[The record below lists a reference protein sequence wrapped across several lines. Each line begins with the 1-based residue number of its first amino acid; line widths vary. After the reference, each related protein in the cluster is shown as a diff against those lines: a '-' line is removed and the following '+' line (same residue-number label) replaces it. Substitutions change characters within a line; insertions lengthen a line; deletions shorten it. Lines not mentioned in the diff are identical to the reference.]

1 MLTSNGGSLNF
12 GGARQSRRKHLCKLS
27 FQLST
32 SVPKLLSRPGKCRV
46 SEEGEPAIRARPA
59 RGRIGGRDEL
69 GHDLGRAAERR
80 FVEHGQILA
89 DSMARVVGWL
99 PPIAGRRVLAVGV
112 RLDIDASTA
121 KPWPPT
127 SPFAMQR
134 ATVNSNSLRSR
145 SLSRKRPCR
154 FLEKVEWSGTAPS
167 RSSRQNQR

>member
-1 MLTSNGGSLNF
+1 MI
-12 GGARQSRRKHLCKLS
+12 QVD
-27 FQLST
+27 QI
-32 SVPKLLSRPGKCRV
+32 VVRV

-112 RLDIDASTA
+112 RLDHRRVDREALAADEPFRDAAGDRRLEQLAEQIALA
-121 KPWPPT
+121 KATMPVLREGRVVGHRAVQTQPAEPAIGEVEVNL
-127 SPFAMQR
+127 FAQ
-134 ATVNSNSLRSR
+134 
-145 SLSRKRPCR
+145 
-154 FLEKVEWSGTAPS
+154 APL
-167 RSSRQNQR
+167 